1 MALWST
7 WFPDVLVHVPGAP
20 DPLVTQALNRAAR
33 EFFRRTR
40 AWMAWLDPATTA
52 AGENLEYDFD
62 LPADADVV
70 RLERATVGGTP
81 LPVMPWRQVKADP
94 ARHDAGE
101 RGLVSGDLLTF
112 RLPGLFAAGAQVQ
125 ALVSLMPT
133 LAAAGLPDELADRYR
148 EAIAEGARAQLL
160 ATASAPFHDAK
171 AATVAQLAFER
182 GIAQHAVDAFR
193 SHTSQMPRAAVA
205 WC

>member
-1 MALWST
+1 MATWSA

-20 DPLVTQALNRAAR
+20 NPTIEVALCRAAR

-40 AWMAWLDPATTA
+40 AWMAWLDPATTL
-52 AGENLEYDFD
+52 AGDNLEYDFD
-62 LPADADVV
+62 LPADTDVV

-81 LPVMPWRQVKADP
+81 LGLMPWRQIKADP
-94 ARHDAGE
+94 VQHDVGE
-101 RGLVSGDLLTF
+101 RGLLSGDLLAF
-112 RLPGLFAAGAQVQ
+112 RLPGTFAAGEQVQ

-133 LAAAGLPDELADRYR
+133 LAAADIPDELADRYR
-148 EAIAEGARAQLL
+148 EVIAEGAKAQLL
-160 ATASAPFHDAK
+160 VIPSTTFHNPPAAAIAK
-171 AATVAQLAFER
+171 AEFER
-182 GIAQHAVDAFR
+182 GIAQHAVDVFR